1 MAKAKA
7 SWLSY
12 VSQFFMLLL
21 LSTLALQVFWALRI
35 LTMRYI
41 HPESTAFQRS
51 EIVRL
56 LTRQPLDWN
65 WSHQWVRATEINSS
79 MAKAVIASE
88 DSSFTEHFGV
98 DWDAIEKAWSKNQKV
113 AQKPLAQQGKK
124 RKEPKIIGGS
134 TITQQLAKNLFLSG
148 ERTIFRKVQELLLTF
163 MLEALLS
170 KSQIMEIYLNHIEW
184 GQGVFG
190 VEAAAQHYFKKPSRY
205 LTGYQSAQLAVMLP
219 APRKFEK
226 NPQSAYLLS
235 RANTIHARMGA
246 VTAPRP

>member
-12 VSQFFMLLL
+12 MSQVFVLLM
-21 LSTLALQVFWALRI
+21 LSTLALQLFWALRI

-51 EIVRL
+51 EIARM
-56 LTRQPLDWN
+56 LTHQPLDWN
-65 WSHQWVRATEINSS
+65 WSHQWLSAHEINPS

-88 DSSFTEHFGV
+88 DASFTEHFGV

-113 AQKPLAQQGKK
+113 VQKPLVQEGKK

-148 ERTIFRKVQELLLTF
+148 ERTIFRKIQELLITF
-163 MLEALLS
+163 MLEAILS
-170 KSQIMEIYLNHIEW
+170 KSQIIEIYLNNIEW
-184 GQGVFG
+184 GQGIFG
-190 VEAAAQHYFKKPSRY
+190 VEAATQNYFKKSSRY

-219 APRKFEK
+219 APRRFQK
-226 NPQSAYLLS
+226 NPQSAYLIS
-235 RANTIHARMGA
+235 RAKTIEARMGA
-246 VTAPRP
+246 VTAPKP

>member
-1 MAKAKA
+1 
-7 SWLSY
+7 
-12 VSQFFMLLL
+12 
-21 LSTLALQVFWALRI
+21 
-35 LTMRYI
+35 
-41 HPESTAFQRS
+41 
-51 EIVRL
+51 
-56 LTRQPLDWN
+56 
-65 WSHQWVRATEINSS
+65 
-79 MAKAVIASE
+79 
-88 DSSFTEHFGV
+88 
-98 DWDAIEKAWSKNQKV
+98 
-113 AQKPLAQQGKK
+113 
-124 RKEPKIIGGS
+124 
-134 TITQQLAKNLFLSG
+134 
-148 ERTIFRKVQELLLTF
+148 LLLTF